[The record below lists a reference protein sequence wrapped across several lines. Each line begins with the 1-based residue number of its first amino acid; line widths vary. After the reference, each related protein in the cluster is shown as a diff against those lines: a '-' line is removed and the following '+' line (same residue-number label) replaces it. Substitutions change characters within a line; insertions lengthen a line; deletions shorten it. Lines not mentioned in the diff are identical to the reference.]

1 MAMENLGEVG
11 SENKVEL
18 RKKSPSLPTK
28 VRMGFKLETEL
39 DGFKVGTNIFLLL
52 CSCRLLSARFNDA

>member
-1 MAMENLGEVG
+1 MESLGEVG

-28 VRMGFKLETEL
+28 VRMGFKLETDL
-39 DGFKVGTNIFLLL
+39 DGFKVGTNFFLLL
-52 CSCRLLSARFNDA
+52 CS